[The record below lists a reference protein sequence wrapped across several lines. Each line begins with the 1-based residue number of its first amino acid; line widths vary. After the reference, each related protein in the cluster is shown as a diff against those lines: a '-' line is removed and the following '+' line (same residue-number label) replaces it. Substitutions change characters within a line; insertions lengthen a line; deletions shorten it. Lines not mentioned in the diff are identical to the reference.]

1 MDSCA
6 GSWGENGADDR
17 ICPTF
22 KIPGLEVVTHLYKG
36 STMSLEALAAL
47 NECLAIIRALITS
60 ATPREHNEA
69 LVRAHAMLA
78 KMGVE
83 E

>member
-1 MDSCA
+1 MN
-6 GSWGENGADDR
+6 EQDR
-17 ICPTF
+17 AT
-22 KIPGLEVVTHLYKG
+22 LD
-36 STMSLEALAAL
+36 
-47 NECLAIIRALITS
+47 ECLAIIRALINARS
-60 ATPREHNEA
+60 PREHNAA